1 MKRNYDGCKYST
13 YGELECPKCVPKT
26 HGPSVDSLDL
36 VERFSAPSCGKG
48 DWATQC
54 QKNNAELDR
63 LSNAFQETATQW
75 QKISASPS
83 EVKPLVLYNAQGKII
98 Q

>member
-1 MKRNYDGCKYST
+1 MKRNYNGCKYST
-13 YGELECPKCVPKT
+13 YGELECPDCVPKT
-26 HGPSVDSLDL
+26 HGPTQDSLDRI
-36 VERFSAPSCGKG
+36 EGFTCGKS
-48 DWATQC
+48 DWATEC

-75 QKISASPS
+75 QKVNANAT
-83 EVKPLVLYNAQGKII
+83 EVKPLVLYNAQGRII

>member
-36 VERFSAPSCGKG
+36 VERFCGKS

-63 LSNAFQETATQW
+63 LANAFQETATQW
-75 QKISASPS
+75 QKVSGLSG
-83 EVKPLVLYNAQGKII
+83 EVKPLVLYNAQGQII